1 VGGQGQQ
8 SLSGWQKA
16 AIVASVLAAV
26 ATLLGALQA
35 IGVTDVFGGSDD
47 KQAAQPTT
55 IPKIDFPDLGG
66 GRASLRLSRTSGPP
80 GTTLSVSGAG
90 FTPRERIEIRFHTER
105 VGTAHADGNGNFE
118 AQIQI
123 PPDWQFRNQQFSIV
137 AEGEASIQAADEPF
151 DVQ

>member
-1 VGGQGQQ
+1 VGGQQP
-8 SLSGWQKA
+8 LSGWQKA

-47 KQAAQPTT
+47 KQAAQPTQT
-55 IPKIDFPDLGG
+55 IPDINLPGLGG
-66 GRASLRLSRTSGPP
+66 GRATLRLSRTSGPP
-80 GTTLSVSGAG
+80 GTRLTVSGAG
-90 FTPRERIEIRFHTER
+90 FTPRERIEVKLHLER
-105 VGTAHADGNGNFE
+105 LATAHADANGNFE
-118 AQIQI
+118 TEVQI

-137 AEGEASIQAADEPF
+137 AEGEASIQAPDEPF